1 MKLQKKLNLK
11 KKIGWMCI
19 KRQKMLSVASTKV
32 WGGGENIK
40 VEQF

>member
-1 MKLQKKLNLK
+1 MKLQKKLNL

-32 WGGGENIK
+32 WGGENIK